1 MTQPIPRRTALIAA
15 AGLAAAPLAGAKP
28 KRRSKAAKA
37 KTFVLVHGTWL
48 GGWLWTPVV
57 ERLTAMGHRA
67 FAPTMTGLGERAH
80 LISPAIG
87 LDTHARDVCG
97 VIEAEELSEVIL
109 VGHSFA
115 GVTITEAADR
125 MRDRI
130 SRLVFFDALIPTRAK
145 PAAINPGPDGQY
157 ADTWRQ
163 RIPKFID
170 GYKMDF
176 FAEYEIEMI
185 CPGADRL
192 EIRDRIRR
200 GIRPHPA
207 KQWTDPASF
216 ARGGWEGLARTYIQC
231 TEQTYRPSSPN
242 MWGEAKKPGWD
253 WIDYPAS
260 RAGMLTKPD
269 MTADLLAGL

>member
-1 MTQPIPRRTALIAA
+1 
-15 AGLAAAPLAGAKP
+15 
-28 KRRSKAAKA
+28 
-37 KTFVLVHGTWL
+37 
-48 GGWLWTPVV
+48 
-57 ERLTAMGHRA
+57 
-67 FAPTMTGLGERAH
+67 
-80 LISPAIG
+80 
-87 LDTHARDVCG
+87 
-97 VIEAEELSEVIL
+97 
-109 VGHSFA
+109 
-115 GVTITEAADR
+115 
-125 MRDRI
+125 
-130 SRLVFFDALIPTRAK
+130 
-145 PAAINPGPDGQY
+145 
-157 ADTWRQ
+157 
-163 RIPKFID
+163 
-170 GYKMDF
+170 MDF

>member
-1 MTQPIPRRTALIAA
+1 MTTTRRTALLAA
-15 AGLAAAPLAGAKP
+15 GGLAAAPIASAKP
-28 KRRSKAAKA
+28 RRRAKTKAA

-67 FAPTMTGLGERAH
+67 YAPTMTGLGERAH
-80 LISPAIG
+80 LISPQVG
-87 LDTHARDVCG
+87 LDTHARDICG
-97 VIEAEELSEVIL
+97 VIDAEELSDVIL

-130 SRLVFFDALIPTRAK
+130 GRLVFFDALIPTRAK
-145 PAAINPGPDGQY
+145 PAAINPGPDGKY
-157 ADTWRQ
+157 SDYWLKRV
-163 RIPKFID
+163 PKFID

-176 FAEYEIEMI
+176 FADYELDMI
-185 CPGADRL
+185 CPDQDKPAVRAH
-192 EIRDRIRR
+192 IRR
-200 GIRPHPA
+200 RISPHPA

-216 ARGGWEGLARTYIQC
+216 ANGGWEGLKRSYIHC
-231 TEQTYRPSSPN
+231 TKQTYRPSSEN
-242 MWGEAKKPGWD
+242 MWGQAKQPGWD

-260 RAGMLTKPD
+260 RAGMMTEPD
-269 MTADLLAGL
+269 MTADMLAAL

>member
-1 MTQPIPRRTALIAA
+1 MSNAIPRRTALLAA
-15 AGLAAAPLAGAKP
+15 AGLAAAPYARAKP
-28 KRRSKAAKA
+28 KRRSQTA

-57 ERLTAMGHRA
+57 ARLSAMGHRA

-80 LISPAIG
+80 LIGPQVG

-97 VIEAEELSEVIL
+97 VIEAEELLDVIL

-115 GVTITEAADR
+115 GVTITEVADR
-125 MRDRI
+125 LRDRI

-157 ADTWRQ
+157 SDYWRK

-176 FAEYEIEMI
+176 FAEYEIAMI
-185 CPGADRL
+185 CPDADKPNIA
-192 EIRDRIRR
+192 ERIRR

-207 KQWTDPASF
+207 KQWTDAASF
-216 ARGGWEGLARTYIQC
+216 ANGGWEGLARTYIHC
-231 TEQTYRPSSPN
+231 TKQTYRPSSEN

-260 RAGMLTKPD
+260 RAGMLTEPD
-269 MTADLLAGL
+269 ITADVLANL